1 MNNEMEQLLKEENL
15 FKTIKVGQ
23 YVEGTV
29 ILEKYDEYYIDLNYK
44 TDGVLPKSEVCE
56 GEEMKIGDVINVKVV
71 NIDRNSGDII
81 VSNKRAQEAKM
92 WNELQIG
99 QIIDVNVTEESKSGL
114 IVSYKSSIR
123 GFIPLSHIDTKYIK
137 NIDFKEYKDKIMS
150 CEIIDIDSSKKRFVL
165 SRKNIL
171 IKEEEK
177 KKLDFMEN
185 VKSGDLLEGT
195 VKDIK
200 DYGVFVDL
208 NGFVGLV
215 HNSELSWA
223 RKHECEYKIGDV
235 VKVKVISLDEETQKL
250 ALSIKALQ
258 KRPWDE
264 FVENYSVGD
273 IVDGKVKVVKDYGA
287 FVKLNGIVDGFV
299 HISNLSYEFVKNPKD
314 VVKVDEDVKVK
325 IINIDNENEKI
336 ELTMNIN
343 GEDEDI

>member
-1 MNNEMEQLLKEENL
+1 MSNEMEQLLKEENL

-23 YVEGTV
+23 NVEGKV

-56 GEEMKIGDVINVKVV
+56 DEDIKVGDSINVKVIK
-71 NIDRNSGDII
+71 IDRNSGDVV
-81 VSNKRAQEAKM
+81 VSNKRAQEAKL
-92 WNELQIG
+92 WNELKIG
-99 QIIDVNVTEESKSGL
+99 QIIDVKVTDESNSGL
-114 IVSYKSSIR
+114 IVSYKNIR
-123 GFIPLSHIDTKYIK
+123 GFIPLSHINIKYIN
-137 NIDFKEYKDKIMS
+137 NIDFKEYKDKIMN
-150 CEIIDIDSSKKRFVL
+150 CEIIDVDSSKKRFVL

-177 KKLDFMEN
+177 KKLNFMEN
-185 VKSGDLLEGT
+185 VKPGDLLEGT
-195 VKDIK
+195 VKNIK

-208 NGFVGLV
+208 DGFVGLV

-223 RKHECEYKIGDV
+223 RKYECEYKIGDL
-235 VKVKVISLDEETQKL
+235 VKVKVISLDKETQRL

-264 FVENYSVGD
+264 FIENNNVGD
-273 IVDGKVKVVKDYGA
+273 IIEGKVKVVKDYGV
-287 FVKLNGIVDGFV
+287 FVKLNDIVDGFV
-299 HISNLSYEFVKNPKD
+299 HISNISYEFVKNPKD
-314 VVKVDEDVKVK
+314 VVKVDENVKVK

-343 GEDEDI
+343 EEGVEL

>member
-1 MNNEMEQLLKEENL
+1 MSNEMEQFLKEEDL

-23 YVEGTV
+23 NVEGKV
-29 ILEKYDEYYIDLNYK
+29 ILEKYDEYYVDLNYK
-44 TDGVLPKSEVCE
+44 TDGVLPKSEVCDDKE
-56 GEEMKIGDVINVKVV
+56 LKIGDVINVKV
-71 NIDRNSGDII
+71 IKMDRNSGEVI
-81 VSNKRAQEAKM
+81 VSNKRAQEIKI
-92 WNELQIG
+92 WNELEIG
-99 QIIDVNVTEESKSGL
+99 QIVDVKVTEESKSGL
-114 IVSYKSSIR
+114 IVNYKNVR
-123 GFIPLSHIDTKYIK
+123 GFIPLSHINTRYIK
-137 NIDFKEYKDKIMS
+137 NIDFEEYKDKIMS
-150 CEIIDIDSSKKRFVL
+150 CEIIDVDSSKKRFVL
-165 SRKNIL
+165 SRKNL
-171 IKEEEK
+171 LVKEEEK
-177 KKLDFMEN
+177 KKLDFMES

-208 NGFVGLV
+208 NGFIGLV

-223 RKHECEYKIGDV
+223 RKHECEYKIGDL
-235 VKVKVISLDEETQKL
+235 VKVKVISLDKEAQRL

-264 FVENYSVGD
+264 FIESFSVGD
-273 IVDGKVKVVKDYGA
+273 IVDGKVKVVKDYGV
-287 FVKLNGIVDGFV
+287 FVKLNNIVDGFV

-343 GEDEDI
+343 KEDEDI

>member
-1 MNNEMEQLLKEENL
+1 MNNEMEQLLNEENL

-23 YVEGTV
+23 NVEGKV
-29 ILEKYDEYYIDLNYK
+29 ILEKYDEYYVDLNYK

-56 GEEMKIGDVINVKVV
+56 DEEIKVGDSINVKV
-71 NIDRNSGDII
+71 IKMDRNSGDVI
-81 VSNKRAQEAKM
+81 VSNKRAQEVKI
-92 WNELQIG
+92 WNELEKG
-99 QIIDVNVTEESKSGL
+99 QIIDVKVTDESKSGL
-114 IVSYKSSIR
+114 IVSYKSIR
-123 GFIPLSHIDTKYIK
+123 GFIPLSHINTKYIN
-137 NIDFKEYKDKIMS
+137 NIDLKEYKNKIMS

-165 SRKNIL
+165 SRKNLL

-185 VKSGDLLEGT
+185 TKPGDLLEGT

-208 NGFVGLV
+208 DGFVGLV
-215 HNSELSWA
+215 HNSELSWS
-223 RKHECEYKIGDV
+223 RKHECEYKIGDL
-235 VKVKVISLDEETQKL
+235 VKVKVISLDKENQRL

-264 FVENYSVGD
+264 FVENYNVGD
-273 IVDGKVKVVKDYGA
+273 IVSGKVKVVKDYGA
-287 FVKLNGIVDGFV
+287 FVKLNEIVDGFV

-314 VVKVDEDVKVK
+314 VVKVDEDVNVK
-325 IINIDNENEKI
+325 IINIDNENEKV

-343 GEDEDI
+343 GEDENI